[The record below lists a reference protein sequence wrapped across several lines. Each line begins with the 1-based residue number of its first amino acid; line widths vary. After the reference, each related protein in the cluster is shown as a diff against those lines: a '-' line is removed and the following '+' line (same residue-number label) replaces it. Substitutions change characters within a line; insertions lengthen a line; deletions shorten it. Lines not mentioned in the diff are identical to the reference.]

1 MILYARD
8 AKGDFAFD
16 CIGIAKGNQSKIGL
30 RDEKYNHCTAKE
42 MEELSMLMRKNSDEL
57 LSRVM
62 GIRMLSKKDA
72 NGRDIRQKAATACL
86 IETLK

>member
-1 MILYARD
+1 
-8 AKGDFAFD
+8 
-16 CIGIAKGNQSKIGL
+16 
-30 RDEKYNHCTAKE
+30 
-42 MEELSMLMRKNSDEL
+42 MLMRKNSDEL